1 MTSSRR
7 KIACS
12 FEEPPE
18 SPEMPGFV
26 VSKIAMKMWAT
37 YQGRTIFDCE
47 MP

>member
-12 FEEPPE
+12 FCEPPQSLE
-18 SPEMPGFV
+18 TPGFV
-26 VSKIAMKMWAT
+26 ASKIAMKMWAT

-47 MP
+47 TP